1 MVRFA
6 FSSVIGP
13 SKYLRSNHAIACCR
27 TIARRFDP
35 QALTSLTTEADKQ
48 AIIAGVSIHRLLRA

>member
-13 SKYLRSNHAIACCR
+13 SKYLRSNHAIADSPADGQVTR
-27 TIARRFDP
+27 WSPIGE
-35 QALTSLTTEADKQ
+35 EAH
-48 AIIAGVSIHRLLRA
+48 GVAFLLGGGR